1 MNTEDLK
8 NAAEVMGEP
17 IAIDSD
23 PVVVKMIKLPKV
35 IYIDRFGV
43 VFAESE
49 DDDDIKYIRSDIVKQ
64 MVEDYREYTAV
75 T

>member
-8 NAAEVMGEP
+8 NAAEVMGAP

-23 PVVVKMIKLPKV
+23 PVVVKMMKLPEE

-43 VFAESE
+43 MFGESGDN
-49 DDDDIKYIRSDIVKQ
+49 DDVKYIREDIVKQ
-64 MVEDYREYTAV
+64 MVEDYKEYTAI